1 MLNYFIYGKK
11 INRQQILGMIIAF
24 AGILLT
30 VNGRSILASIDP
42 NYHFNSDFKN
52 YKSDDPFTLL
62 IVSLILLLFVVFWAY
77 AILIT
82 KKNEH
87 HIV

>member
-1 MLNYFIYGKK
+1 
-11 INRQQILGMIIAF
+11 
-24 AGILLT
+24 
-30 VNGRSILASIDP
+30 VSE
-42 NYHFNSDFKN
+42 FKN
-52 YKSDDPFTLL
+52 YKSDDPFVMLA
-62 IVSLILLLFVVFWAY
+62 VAAILLLFVIFWAY